1 MAIRFGDTMNIQNFW
16 EIVKICLA
24 AGLHGFVLLF
34 LAKKSMETEEELAE
48 KKRNKDIYIKV
59 PRDKPKEEQ

>member
-1 MAIRFGDTMNIQNFW
+1 MAIRFGDPMNIQNFW

-34 LAKKSMETEEELAE
+34 LAKKSMETAE

-59 PRDKPKEEQ
+59 PKDKPKEEQ

>member
-1 MAIRFGDTMNIQNFW
+1 MAIRFGDPMNIQNFW

-34 LAKKSMETEEELAE
+34 LAKKSMETAE